1 MALTELQERYGA
13 ALDDGLNLVLSA
25 LPADLPELS
34 TMVRY
39 PLGLTDEHG
48 VPLAGAGGKRIRP
61 ILLLLCHTA
70 AGGNWQQALPAAVA
84 VELLHNFSLVH
95 DDIQDDSFFRRGRA
109 TVWRLWGRSQ
119 AINVGDLLF
128 ALAFASLQDL
138 RRTGFP
144 PELCLAAGKTLVASC
159 LELTRGQHLDMRFEC
174 RESVSLDSYMSM
186 IHGKSAALLATCA
199 QIGALLAGAAGAT
212 VKQYARFGRNLG
224 VAFQIRDDILG
235 IWGDEGATGK
245 STATDLA
252 SRKKTLPVLY
262 GLEHSEEF
270 KRAYA
275 KPPAAR
281 EDVQIFVT
289 LLEDLGALEF
299 ARSRE
304 TRWARAA
311 EEALTAARPAGA
323 AGDSL
328 RALVSELLQRTR

>member
-1 MALTELQERYGA
+1 MALAELQERYGA
-13 ALDDGLNLVLSA
+13 ALDDGINLALSA

-39 PLGLTDEHG
+39 PLGLVDEHG
-48 VPLAGAGGKRIRP
+48 DPVAGAGGKRIRP
-61 ILLLLCHTA
+61 VLLLSCNIA
-70 AGGNWQQALPAAVA
+70 AGGSWEKALPAAVA

-144 PELCLAAGKTLVASC
+144 PEVCLAAWKSLVESC

-174 RESVSLDSYMSM
+174 RETVSLDSYLSM

-199 QIGALLAGAAGAT
+199 QIGAILAGAAGDT

-245 STATDLA
+245 SAATDLA

-270 KRAYA
+270 KRVYGQ
-275 KPPAAR
+275 PPVAR
-281 EDVQIFVT
+281 EDVQTLVA

-299 ARSRE
+299 ARAQE
-304 TRWARAA
+304 THWARAA
-311 EEALTAARPAGA
+311 EEALTAARPSGV

-328 RALVSELLQRTR
+328 HALVAELLQRTC